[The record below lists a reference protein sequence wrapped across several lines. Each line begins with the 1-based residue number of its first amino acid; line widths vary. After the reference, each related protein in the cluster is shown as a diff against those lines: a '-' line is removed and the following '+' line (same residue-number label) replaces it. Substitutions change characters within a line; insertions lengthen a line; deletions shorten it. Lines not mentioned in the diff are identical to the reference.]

1 MPDSAV
7 SRANG
12 EEVREA
18 LDAEAECARELGIF
32 GSPTFVCGSE
42 IFWVDDRLQG
52 AIEWAKSGPA

>member
-32 GSPTFVCGSE
+32 GSPTFVCGSA
-42 IFWVDDRLQG
+42 IFWGDERFED
-52 AIEWAKSGPA
+52 AIEWAKSHPA